1 MDMLHSRIL
10 ISGASIAGP
19 ALACLLRHHHDVTVV
34 ERAPRPRPGGQ
45 AVDLRGAGRS
55 VVEAMGLMDRVREV
69 TLHQKGLAYVRADG
83 SLAATM
89 PVGDFGGEG
98 LVSEIE
104 VLRGDLGQLMYDA
117 SLPETRYIFDD
128 TIVELDQDDDGV
140 TVTFEN
146 SPTERFDLVVG
157 ADGLHSTVRRLAF
170 GPESDYV
177 HPLHC
182 YTAWFTAPQAFDLDN
197 WYLCHNAP
205 GGLVSTVRPGRR
217 PDESKV
223 GLYFRSQ
230 PISYDRHNLAEQRAL
245 VAERFNDVG
254 WLTPQLISAMH
265 SADDFFLDSMGQVK
279 MDRWSQGR
287 VALIGDA
294 ASCPTPL
301 TGLGTSLALVGAY
314 VLAGELCGSDDDHQS
329 AFARMEEIVRPY
341 VTQGQELPPTGVAG
355 FAPRSRAA
363 IAFRDASMRW
373 MRRWPVRPFLEKQFS
388 KAGAITLPVY
398 DVLAR
403 P

>member
-1 MDMLHSRIL
+1 MTKRSIL

-19 ALACLLRHHHDVTVV
+19 ALAHLLRTHYDVTVV
-34 ERAPRPRPGGQ
+34 ERAPELRPGGQ

-55 VVEAMGLMDRVREV
+55 VIESIGLMDRVREV
-69 TLHQKGLAYVRADG
+69 TLHQRGLAYVRADG

-104 VLRGDLGQLMYDA
+104 VLRGDLGQLLYDTT
-117 SLPETRYIFDD
+117 LPETDYIFDD
-128 TIVELDQDDDGV
+128 TIVDLDQDDDGV
-140 TVTFEN
+140 TVTFEKA
-146 SPTERFDLVVG
+146 STRRFDLVVG

-170 GPESDYV
+170 GPEPAYV
-177 HPLHC
+177 QPLHC
-182 YTAWFTAPQAFDLDN
+182 YTAWFTAHEAYDLDD

-205 GGLVSTVRPGRR
+205 GGLVSTVRPGRH

-223 GLYFRSQ
+223 GLYFRSE
-230 PISYDRHNLAEQRAL
+230 PISYDRHDVNEQRAL
-245 VAERFNDVG
+245 VAERFTDVG
-254 WLTPQLISAMH
+254 WLTPQLITAMH
-265 SADDFFLDSMGQVK
+265 TADDFYLDSMGQVR
-279 MDRWSQGR
+279 MDRWSRGR
-287 VALIGDA
+287 VGLIGDA
-294 ASCPTPL
+294 AYCPTPL

-314 VLAGELCGSDDDHQS
+314 VLAGELSRAGDDHQR

-341 VTQGQELPPTGVAG
+341 VTQGQQLPPTGVSG
-355 FAPRSRAA
+355 FAPQSRPA

-398 DVLAR
+398 DELTR
-403 P
+403 L